1 MDNLGN
7 FWQAFLEGMRGKIDP
22 IYFENYFVPAR
33 FHSFYDDTI
42 VISVPTDT
50 IKNRIGEGFMD
61 QICDTIHE
69 ILGRD
74 LEVQIVSGSGDD
86 IEFLDKSGIQSGAL
100 AQLNPKNTF
109 EAFIVGKSNEFAHA
123 VALGVAKNPGRVYNP
138 LFIYG
143 GVGLGKTHLMQ
154 AIGRYSLENPKT
166 KDLKVIY
173 LPAAQFTDEF
183 IDSIRDRTQNAF
195 REKYRQVDVL
205 LLDDIQFLA
214 GKDRTQEEFFHTFN
228 EIFRQNKQIVIT
240 SDCPPSRL
248 EKMEDRLVNRF
259 EMGLVADIQKPDL
272 ELRMAILRNEAKQ
285 KRIDIADD
293 VIEFIATHVSS
304 NIRQLEGAFI
314 RVVANASL
322 NGSAISIDFVKH
334 VLRDL
339 MFESQKEITADLI
352 KRVIA
357 EEYGVTVKD
366 LESKQR
372 KRTLSHPR
380 QVAMYLCRELT
391 DMPLAAVGE
400 SFGGKDHST
409 IIYAENKV
417 KESIENDQ
425 AFRGQVDKLIRK
437 IKT

>member
-7 FWQAFLEGMRGKIDP
+7 FWKAFLDGMRGKIDP

-33 FHSFYDDTI
+33 FHRFHDDTI

-50 IKNRIGEGFMD
+50 IKHRICDGFMD
-61 QICDTIHE
+61 QICDTVHE

-86 IEFLDKSGIQSGAL
+86 IEFLDKSGSRSSAL
-100 AQLNPKNTF
+100 AQFNPKNTF

-123 VALGVAKNPGRVYNP
+123 VAFGVAKNPGRVYNP

-154 AIGRYSLENPKT
+154 AVGRYVLENPKT

-173 LPAAQFTDEF
+173 LPAGQFTDEF
-183 IDSIRDRTQNAF
+183 IDSIRDKTQHHF

-205 LLDDIQFLA
+205 LLDDIQFL
-214 GKDRTQEEFFHTFN
+214 KQKTQTQEEFFHTFN
-228 EIFRQNKQIVIT
+228 ELFRQNKQIVIT

-272 ELRMAILRNEAKQ
+272 ELRMAILRNEARQ
-285 KRIDIADD
+285 KKIDISDE
-293 VIEFIATHVSS
+293 VTEFIATNVSS

-334 VLRDL
+334 VLKDL
-339 MFESQKEITADLI
+339 MYESQREITADLI

-357 EEYGVTVKD
+357 EEYGVSVKD

-391 DMPLAAVGE
+391 DMPLAAVGD